1 MNDEITSSADDQR
14 LSVGPRIEI
23 ADDDQQSGVDR
34 STDSD
39 SVDLSTTSDTVAVI
53 VTGRGQ
59 VDRRRQCYRSTTSHC
74 LSPARSCRL

>member
-34 STDSD
+34 STDGD
-39 SVDLSTTSDTVAVI
+39 SVTGQRPATVSHLHVPVGFKGHLSVVI
-53 VTGRGQ
+53 AFILV
-59 VDRRRQCYRSTTSHC
+59 
-74 LSPARSCRL
+74 